1 MDAWPEMNRLE
12 RDIAR
17 IAAVTA
23 TAIALAGA
31 AVGWTVR
38 FFTERH
44 HQ

>member
-1 MDAWPEMNRLE
+1 MEFAEMDRLNRDL
-12 RDIAR
+12 AR
-17 IAAVTA
+17 IAWTLA
-23 TAIALAGA
+23 TGIALAGA

>member
-1 MDAWPEMNRLE
+1 MDGWESMNRLE

-23 TAIALAGA
+23 TGIALAGA